1 VIGTGGLSFRDPKS
15 IAGKQLP
22 VEESTQLLVVGAGP
36 AGVAAAAQAARL
48 GIKVVLADENP
59 VPASVMG
66 DDIPLHFGQRFSAAA
81 RNRTAMLEAFIA
93 RDPTIAELFDAG
105 VDVRLGTSVW
115 GIYANGPS
123 VGWLPGPVAGLRD
136 GERCFMLGCDRVI
149 VAAGRRDMG
158 LAFPGWELPGVLG
171 ITAAQRL
178 LERYGA
184 LDVRR
189 AVVLGTSAEA
199 LAAARSLRAAGIE
212 IAALVETA
220 TAAIGPAA
228 LLREL
233 ADIPLLCRH
242 TVRRAEGGPDG
253 VEAVIVAPLDP
264 DGVPLQGRDQR
275 IVCDAVLLGVG
286 AVPVIELLDALGCR
300 IEYSAERG
308 GQVPI
313 VDGAGRTS
321 VPSVYAI
328 GDCAGIWPAK
338 TLDPT
343 IAQAE
348 GRRAAADVATP
359 FGIDSTTAPTAE
371 RPTAEAPGHDV
382 EGYRLDWVRA
392 TVVEA
397 SGEAYVCQC
406 EEVTA
411 REILELR
418 PPRYLAW
425 PNDRR
430 NTRTLR
436 QMLGEAPPNPD
447 LVKRLTRAGMGVCQ
461 GRRCR
466 EQVAALLALGAGV
479 RLRDIPVASHRAP
492 VRPIPLSAVGETN
505 EPASMTAHWDT
516 WFGMP
521 SQYVPW
527 WDAPQYYTV
536 AGRPADDGPPEG
548 K

>member
-1 VIGTGGLSFRDPKS
+1 MPSFRDPRS
-15 IAGKQLP
+15 VAGKRLP
-22 VEESTQLLVVGAGP
+22 VEETTQLLVVGAGP
-36 AGVAAAAQAARL
+36 AGIAAAAHAAEL

-123 VGWLPGPVAGLRD
+123 VGWLPGPVAGLQD
-136 GERCFMLGCDRVI
+136 GERSVMLGCDRVI

-171 ITAAQRL
+171 VTAAQHL
-178 LERYGA
+178 LERFAA

-189 AVVLGTSAEA
+189 AVVLGTSAET
-199 LAAARSLRAAGIE
+199 LAAARSLRTAGIE
-212 IAALVETA
+212 VAALIEASET
-220 TAAIGPAA
+220 AIGPAA

-233 ADIPLLCRH
+233 AGIPLLCRH

-253 VEAVIVAPLDP
+253 VEAVAIAPIGP
-264 DGVPLQGRDQR
+264 DGALLQGRDQR
-275 IVCDAVLLGVG
+275 VACDALLLGVG
-286 AVPVIELLDALGCR
+286 AVPVIELLDALGCH
-300 IEYSAERG
+300 IAYAPERG
-308 GQVPI
+308 GHVPLI
-313 VDGAGRTS
+313 DGAGRTS
-321 VPSVYAI
+321 VPFVYAI
-328 GDCAGIWPAK
+328 GDCAGVWPAK
-338 TLDPT
+338 TLDPET
-343 IAQAE
+343 ARTE
-348 GRRAAADVATP
+348 GRLAATDIAASLGIIAVTVPATEP
-359 FGIDSTTAPTAE
+359 PIPQ
-371 RPTAEAPGHDV
+371 PPGHDIDA
-382 EGYRLDWVRA
+382 YRLEWVRA
-392 TVVEA
+392 TVVDA
-397 SGEAYVCQC
+397 SGEPFVCQC

-425 PNDRR
+425 PDDRR

-479 RLRDIPVASHRAP
+479 GLGDIPLASHRAP
-492 VRPIPLSAVGETN
+492 VRPIPLSVARETN
-505 EPASMTAHWDT
+505 ESAEMTGQWDT

-521 SQYVPW
+521 SQYVPY
-527 WDAPQYYTV
+527 WDAPRHYTV
-536 AGRPADDGPPEG
+536 AGRPAHDEPPDG

>member
-1 VIGTGGLSFRDPKS
+1 MSGTGGSPFRDPKS

-22 VEESTQLLVVGAGP
+22 VEETTQLLVVGAGP

-123 VGWLPGPVAGLRD
+123 VGWLPGPVAGLQD
-136 GERCFMLGCDRVI
+136 GERCFMLGCNRVI

-199 LAAARSLRAAGIE
+199 LAAARSLRAGGVE
-212 IAALVETA
+212 IAALIETA
-220 TAAIGPAA
+220 SAAIGPDV
-228 LLREL
+228 LLPEL
-233 ADIPLLCRH
+233 ADIRLLCRH
-242 TVRRAEGGPDG
+242 TVRRGEGGPDG

-275 IVCDAVLLGVG
+275 IACDAVLLGVG

-308 GQVPI
+308 CHVPI

-321 VPSVYAI
+321 VPSIYAI
-328 GDCAGIWPAK
+328 GDCAGIWPTK
-338 TLDPT
+338 TLNPAT
-343 IAQAE
+343 AEAE
-348 GRRAAADVATP
+348 GRRAATDVAASL
-359 FGIDSTTAPTAE
+359 GIANTTAPTAE
-371 RPTAEAPGHDV
+371 PPTAEAPGHDID
-382 EGYRLDWVRA
+382 GYRLDWVRA

-397 SGEAYVCQC
+397 SGEPYVCQC

-425 PNDRR
+425 PDDGR

-436 QMLGEAPPNPD
+436 QMLGDAPPNPD

-479 RLRDIPVASHRAP
+479 RLRDIPLASHRAP

-505 EPASMTAHWDT
+505 EPAAMTRHWDT

-527 WDAPQYYTV
+527 WDAPQFYTV
-536 AGRPADDGPPEG
+536 ADRSADDEPPEG

>member
-1 VIGTGGLSFRDPKS
+1 VSGTGGLPFRDPKS
-15 IAGKQLP
+15 IASKQLP
-22 VEESTQLLVVGAGP
+22 VEETTQLLVVGAGP
-36 AGVAAAAQAARL
+36 AGVAAAAQAAQL

-93 RDPTIAELFDAG
+93 RDPTITELFDAG
-105 VDVRLGTSVW
+105 VDVRLGTTVW

-123 VGWLPGPVAGLRD
+123 VGWLPGPVAGVQD

-158 LAFPGWELPGVLG
+158 LAFAGWELPGVLG
-171 ITAAQRL
+171 ITAAWRL

-184 LDVRR
+184 LEMRR

-199 LAAARSLRAAGIE
+199 LIAARSLRAAGIDV
-212 IAALVETA
+212 AAFVETA
-220 TAAIGPAA
+220 AAAIGPAV
-228 LLREL
+228 LLMEL
-233 ADIPLLCRH
+233 AGIPLFCRH

-253 VEAVIVAPLDP
+253 VKAIIVTPLGP
-264 DGVPLQGRDQR
+264 DGMPLQGRDQR
-275 IVCDAVLLGVG
+275 IACDAVLLGVG
-286 AVPVIELLDALGCR
+286 TVPVIELLDALGCR

-308 GQVPI
+308 GHVPI
-313 VDGAGRTS
+313 IDGACQTS

-328 GDCAGIWPAK
+328 GDCAGVWPTK
-338 TLDPT
+338 TLDPKT
-343 IAQAE
+343 AQAE
-348 GRRAAADVATP
+348 GRRAAAYAAISLGIASDTP
-359 FGIDSTTAPTAE
+359 PTE
-371 RPTAEAPGHDV
+371 PQLPDTPSHDI
-382 EGYRLDWVRA
+382 EGYRLDWMRA

-397 SGEAYVCQC
+397 SGEPYVCQC

-425 PNDRR
+425 PDDRR

-479 RLRDIPVASHRAP
+479 RLRDIPLASHRAP
-492 VRPIPLSAVGETN
+492 VRPVPLSAVAEKN
-505 EPASMTAHWDT
+505 EPAAMTRH
-516 WFGMP
+516 
-521 SQYVPW
+521 
-527 WDAPQYYTV
+527 
-536 AGRPADDGPPEG
+536 
-548 K
+548 

>member
-1 VIGTGGLSFRDPKS
+1 VSGSGGLPFRDPKS

-22 VEESTQLLVVGAGP
+22 VEETTQLLVVGAGP
-36 AGVAAAAQAARL
+36 AGVAAAAHAVRL

-59 VPASVMG
+59 VPASAMG

-115 GIYANGPS
+115 GICANGPS
-123 VGWLPGPVAGLRD
+123 VGWLPGPVAGLQD
-136 GERCFMLGCDRVI
+136 GERCFMLGCERVI
-149 VAAGRRDMG
+149 VAAGRRDVG

-171 ITAAQRL
+171 VTAAQRL

-189 AVVLGTSAEA
+189 AVVLGTSAEVP
-199 LAAARSLRAAGIE
+199 AAAQSLRAAGIE
-212 IAALVETA
+212 IAAFVETA
-220 TAAIGPAA
+220 AAAIGPAA
-228 LLREL
+228 LLMEL
-233 ADIPLLCRH
+233 AGIPLLCRH
-242 TVRRAEGGPDG
+242 TARQAEGGPVG
-253 VEAVIVAPLDP
+253 VEAVIVTPRGA
-264 DGVPLQGRDQR
+264 DGVPLQGRDQC
-275 IVCDAVLLGVG
+275 IACDAVLLGVG

-308 GQVPI
+308 GHVPTI
-313 VDGAGRTS
+313 DGACRTS
-321 VPSVYAI
+321 VPSVYAV
-328 GDCAGIWPAK
+328 GDCAGVWPAK
-338 TLDPT
+338 TLDSKT
-343 IAQAE
+343 AQAE
-348 GRRAAADVATP
+348 GRRAAEDVAASLGVT
-359 FGIDSTTAPTAE
+359 STVPDTDVPL
-371 RPTAEAPGHDV
+371 PDKPGHDID
-382 EGYRLDWVRA
+382 GYRLDWVRA

-397 SGEAYVCQC
+397 SGETYVCQC

-411 REILELR
+411 RDILELR

-425 PNDRR
+425 PDDRR

-436 QMLGEAPPNPD
+436 QMLGDAAPNPD

-466 EQVAALLALGAGV
+466 EQVGALLALGAGV
-479 RLRDIPVASHRAP
+479 RLRDIPLASHRAP
-492 VRPIPLSAVGETN
+492 VRPLPLSAVRESN
-505 EPASMTAHWDT
+505 EPAAMTRHWDT

-527 WDAPQYYTV
+527 WNAPQQYTV
-536 AGRPADDGPPEG
+536 AGRPAADEPPEG